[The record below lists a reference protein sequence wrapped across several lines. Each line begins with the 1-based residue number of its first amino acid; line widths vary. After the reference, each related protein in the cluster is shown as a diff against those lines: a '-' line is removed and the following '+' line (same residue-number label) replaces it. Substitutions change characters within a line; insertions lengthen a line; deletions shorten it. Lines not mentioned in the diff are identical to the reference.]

1 MGGIARQFRREYRRS
16 GSADADM
23 EKGVE
28 VGDET
33 LQLELWIQ
41 EILKKCDGVECKLS
55 SANGKEE
62 EDK

>member
-1 MGGIARQFRREYRRS
+1 
-16 GSADADM
+16 M

-41 EILKKCDGVECKLS
+41 EILKIVDGVECKPCS
-55 SANGKEE
+55 ENGKEE
-62 EDK
+62 EEK

>member
-1 MGGIARQFRREYRRS
+1 MGGIAKQIRRKCRKSDR
-16 GSADADM
+16 ADADM
-23 EKGVE
+23 EKGIE

-33 LQLELWIQ
+33 MQLELWIQ
-41 EILKKCDGVECKLS
+41 AILKKCDGVECKLS